1 MDKSLILQI
10 LGIGELADEGSV
22 KAAYLAK
29 LKTANPED
37 DPEGFRR
44 IRQAYEVALE
54 FLRAREEETEEKT
67 YMDLWLDRVDQ
78 VYRDFTVRGHVEAW
92 EELLEDPVCQDLD
105 TSLEARDAMLGYLCS
120 HFFLPREIWKRLD
133 EEFQIV
139 SDTEELKERF
149 PADFLDYIKYYT
161 EMTTIL
167 ILIR

>member
-1 MDKSLILQI
+1 MILQI
-10 LGIGELADEGSV
+10 LGIGELTDEGSV

-92 EELLEDPVCQDLD
+92 EELLEDPV
-105 TSLEARDAMLGYLCS
+105 
-120 HFFLPREIWKRLD
+120 
-133 EEFQIV
+133 
-139 SDTEELKERF
+139 
-149 PADFLDYIKYYT
+149 
-161 EMTTIL
+161 
-167 ILIR
+167 